1 MSTERQNSVELL
13 DEADLGLTFAANQTV
28 SLTNNAP
35 QASAMQT
42 VTYTANVASTVAVVD
57 GYRTVQPVSPPTIR
71 NDTGYYQLNCLAPN
85 YGGTLQNMPEFE
97 WDVKLQNLSAMDD
110 FFVSTKATSFF
121 SSFNLDN
128 FVGNYFVNVT
138 GYTNRKGDFNLWP
151 YVVRGKYHPVVLGEQ
166 NIKAGFEIV
175 PDSFITGSWVHC
187 LLRLEYDEAWY
198 VVLYMDG
205 KKMLRQSWPSYYV
218 YNNKP
223 YVASLRLHQT
233 IFLLTTAFIDAGLTW
248 PYLLIANVRRSSLIE
263 V

>member
-13 DEADLGLTFAANQTV
+13 DEADLGLTFAAKQTV

-35 QASAMQT
+35 QASAMKT
-42 VTYTANVASTVAVVD
+42 VTFTAYVESTVAVVD
-57 GYRTVQPVSPPTIR
+57 GYRTVKPNSHPTIR
-71 NDTGYYQLNCLAPN
+71 NDTGYYQLNCESPN
-85 YGGTLQNMPEFE
+85 YGGTLQDMPEFE

-110 FFVSTKATSFF
+110 FLVSTLA
-121 SSFNLDN
+121 SSYFGSIELSD
-128 FVGNYFVNVT
+128 FAGNYFVNFS
-138 GYTNRKGDFNLWP
+138 GYTYQTGDFNLWP
-151 YVVRGKYHPVVLGEQ
+151 YVVRGKYHPVVLGAQ

-175 PDSFITGSWVHC
+175 PDSFITGAWVHC
-187 LLRLEYDEAWY
+187 LLRFEYDEAWY

-205 KKMLRQSWPSYYV
+205 KKMLRQSWSNV

-223 YVASLRLHQT
+223 YVASLRLHPT
-233 IFLLTTAFIDAGLTW
+233 IFLNNNMADGTLTW

>member
-13 DEADLGLTFAANQTV
+13 DEADLGLTIAANQTV

-42 VTYTANVASTVAVVD
+42 VTFTAYVASTVAVVD
-57 GYRTVQPVSPPTIR
+57 GYRTVQPVSPPTIK

-97 WDVKLQNLSAMDD
+97 WDVKLCNLSAMDD
-110 FFVSTKATSFF
+110 FLVSARA
-121 SSFNLDN
+121 SSYFGSISLSG
-128 FVGNYFVNVT
+128 FAGNYFVDFS
-138 GYTNRKGDFNLWP
+138 GYTDRTGDFNLWP
-151 YVVRGKYHPVVLGEQ
+151 YVVRGKYHPVVLGRQ
-166 NIKAGFEIV
+166 SIRAGFEIV
-175 PDSFITGSWVHC
+175 PDSFITGAWVHC
-187 LLRLEYDEAWY
+187 LLRFEYDEDWY

-205 KKMLRQSWPSYYV
+205 KKMLRQSWSNV
-218 YNNKP
+218 YSNIP
-223 YVASLRLHQT
+223 YAASLRLYQT
-233 IFLLTTAFIDAGLTW
+233 IFLNNNSMVDGTLTW

>member
-42 VTYTANVASTVAVVD
+42 VTFTAYVESTVAVVD
-57 GYRTVQPVSPPTIR
+57 GYRTVKPNSPPTIR
-71 NDTGYYQLNCLAPN
+71 NDTGYYQLNCQSPN

-110 FFVSTKATSFF
+110 FLASTLATSYFG
-121 SSFNLDN
+121 STTLDN
-128 FVGNYFVNVT
+128 FAGNCFVNFS
-138 GYTNRKGDFNLWP
+138 GYTNQTGDFNLWP
-151 YVVRGKYHPVVLGEQ
+151 YVVRGKYHPVVLGAQ

-175 PDSFITGSWVHC
+175 PDAFITGAWVHC
-187 LLRLEYDEAWY
+187 LLRFEYEDAWY

-205 KKMLRQSWPSYYV
+205 KKMLRQAWPYV
-218 YNNKP
+218 YNNVP
-223 YVASLRLHQT
+223 YATPFRLHQT
-233 IFLLTTAFIDAGLTW
+233 IFLRNSTYADGTLTW

>member
-13 DEADLGLTFAANQTV
+13 DEADLGLTFAANQTM

-42 VTYTANVASTVAVVD
+42 VTFTAYVESTVAVVD
-57 GYRTVQPVSPPTIR
+57 GYRTVKPNSPPTIR
-71 NDTGYYQLNCLAPN
+71 NDTGYYQLNCESPN

-97 WDVKLQNLSAMDD
+97 WDIKLQNLSAMDD
-110 FFVSTKATSFF
+110 FLVSSLATSYFG
-121 SSFNLDN
+121 STTLDN
-128 FVGNYFVNVT
+128 FAGNCFVNFS
-138 GYTNRKGDFNLWP
+138 GYTNRTGDFNLWP
-151 YVVRGKYHPVVLGEQ
+151 YVVRGKYHPVVLGAQ

-175 PDSFITGSWVHC
+175 PDSFITGAWVHC
-187 LLRLEYDEAWY
+187 LLRFEYDEAWY
-198 VVLYMDG
+198 VVLYMDE
-205 KKMLRQSWPSYYV
+205 KIMLRQSWSYV

-223 YVASLRLHQT
+223 YVAALRLHPT
-233 IFLLTTAFIDAGLTW
+233 IFLVVTSLANKGQTW

>member
-35 QASAMQT
+35 QASAMKT
-42 VTYTANVASTVAVVD
+42 VTFTAYVESTVAVVD
-57 GYRTVQPVSPPTIR
+57 GYRTVKPNSHPTIR
-71 NDTGYYQLNCLAPN
+71 NDTGYYQLNCESPN

-97 WDVKLQNLSAMDD
+97 WDIKLQNLSAMDD
-110 FFVSTKATSFF
+110 FLVSTLETSYFG
-121 SSFNLDN
+121 STELSN
-128 FVGNYFVNVT
+128 FAGNYFVNSS
-138 GYTNRKGDFNLWP
+138 GYANGTGDFNLWP
-151 YVVRGKYHPVVLGEQ
+151 YVVRGKYHPVVLGAQ

-175 PDSFITGSWVHC
+175 PDSFITGAWVHC
-187 LLRLEYDEAWY
+187 LLRFEYDAAWY

-205 KKMLRQSWPSYYV
+205 KKMLRQSWSNV

-223 YVASLRLHQT
+223 YVASLKLHPT
-233 IFLLTTAFIDAGLTW
+233 IFLVNSTFANKGLTW

>member
-13 DEADLGLTFAANQTV
+13 DEADLGLTFAADQMV

-35 QASAMQT
+35 QASAMKT
-42 VTYTANVASTVAVVD
+42 VTFKAYVESTVAVVD
-57 GYRTVQPVSPPTIR
+57 GYRTVKPNSPPTIR
-71 NDTGYYQLNCLAPN
+71 NDTGYYQLNCESPN

-97 WDVKLQNLSAMDD
+97 WDIKLQNLSAMDD
-110 FFVSTKATSFF
+110 FLVSSLA
-121 SSFNLDN
+121 SSYFDSIALSN
-128 FVGNYFVNVT
+128 FVGNYFVNSS
-138 GYTNRKGDFNLWP
+138 GYANMTGDFNLYP
-151 YVVRGKYHPVVLGEQ
+151 YVVRGKYHPVVLGAE

-175 PDSFITGSWVHC
+175 PDAFITGAWVHC
-187 LLRLEYDEAWY
+187 LLRFEYDEAWY

-205 KKMLRQSWPSYYV
+205 KKMLRQSWSNV

-233 IFLLTTAFIDAGLTW
+233 IFLVNNSMTDGTLTW

>member
-42 VTYTANVASTVAVVD
+42 VSFTANVASTVAIVD

-71 NDTGYYQLNCLAPN
+71 NDTGYYQLNCQSPI
-85 YGGTLQNMPEFE
+85 YSGTLQNMPEFE

-110 FFVSTKATSFF
+110 FLVSSILTSWF
-121 SSFNLDN
+121 STTQLVDFA
-128 FVGNYFVNVT
+128 GNYFVNPS
-138 GYTNRKGDFNLWP
+138 GYMNRTGDFNLWP
-151 YVVRGKYHPVVLGEQ
+151 YMVRGKYHPVVLGAE
-166 NIKAGFEIV
+166 NIRAGFEIV

-187 LLRLEYDEAWY
+187 LLRFEYDEAWY

-205 KKMLRQSWPSYYV
+205 KKMLRQSWPYV
-218 YNNKP
+218 YNNIP
-223 YVASLRLHQT
+223 YAGPFRLHQT
-233 IFLLTTAFIDAGLTW
+233 IFLRNSTYADGTLTW

>member
-13 DEADLGLTFAANQTV
+13 DEADLGLTFAATQTV

-42 VTYTANVASTVAVVD
+42 VTFTAYVESTVAVVD
-57 GYRTVQPVSPPTIR
+57 GYRTVKPNSHPTIR
-71 NDTGYYQLNCLAPN
+71 NDTGYYQLNCQGLN

-110 FFVSTKATSFF
+110 FLVSSLATSYFPTDL
-121 SSFNLDN
+121 SN
-128 FVGNYFVNVT
+128 FAGNCFVNFS
-138 GYTNRKGDFNLWP
+138 GYTNNTGDFNLWP
-151 YVVRGKYHPVVLGEQ
+151 YVVRGKYHPVVLGAQ

-175 PDSFITGSWVHC
+175 PDSFITGAWVHC
-187 LLRLEYDEAWY
+187 LLRFEYDDAWY

-205 KKMLRQSWPSYYV
+205 KKMLRQSWSSV

-223 YVASLRLHQT
+223 YVAALRLHPT
-233 IFLLTTAFIDAGLTW
+233 IFLVNTSYANKGQTW

>member
-35 QASAMQT
+35 QSSAMQT
-42 VTYTANVASTVAVVD
+42 VTFTAYVESTVAVVD
-57 GYRTVQPVSPPTIR
+57 GYRTVKPVSPPTIR

-85 YGGTLQNMPEFE
+85 RNGTLQNMPEFE
-97 WDVKLQNLSAMDD
+97 WDIKLQNLSAMDD
-110 FFVSTKATSFF
+110 FLVSTKMSSSF
-121 SSFNLDN
+121 SSLSLSSFA
-128 FVGNYFVNVT
+128 GNCFVNFS
-138 GYTNRKGDFNLWP
+138 GYTNNTGDFNLWP
-151 YVVRGKYHPVVLGEQ
+151 YVVRGKYHPVVLGAQ

-175 PDSFITGSWVHC
+175 PDSFITGAWVHC
-187 LLRLEYDEAWY
+187 LLRFEYDDAWY

-205 KKMLRQSWPSYYV
+205 KKMLRQPWSYV

-223 YVASLRLHQT
+223 YVASLRLHPT
-233 IFLLTTAFIDAGLTW
+233 IFLLSTGLINVGLTW

>member
-42 VTYTANVASTVAVVD
+42 VTYTAYVESTVAVVD
-57 GYRTVQPVSPPTIR
+57 GYRTVKPNSHPTIR
-71 NDTGYYQLNCLAPN
+71 NDTGYYQLNCQTPDH
-85 YGGTLQNMPEFE
+85 GGTLQNMPEFE
-97 WDVKLQNLSAMDD
+97 WDIKLQNLSAMDD
-110 FFVSTKATSFF
+110 FLVSTLATSYFGSVELSTF
-121 SSFNLDN
+121 A
-128 FVGNYFVNVT
+128 GNYFVDFS
-138 GYTNRKGDFNLWP
+138 GYSNRTGDFNLWP
-151 YVVRGKYHPVVLGEQ
+151 YVVRGKYHPVVLGAE

-175 PDSFITGSWVHC
+175 PDSFITGAWVHC

-205 KKMLRQSWPSYYV
+205 KKMLRQSWASV

-223 YVASLRLHQT
+223 YVAALRLHPT
-233 IFLLTTAFIDAGLTW
+233 IFLFNSTFANKGLTW

>member
-13 DEADLGLTFAANQTV
+13 DEADLGLTIAANQTV

-35 QASAMQT
+35 QASAMKT
-42 VTYTANVASTVAVVD
+42 VTFTAYVESTVAVVD
-57 GYRTVQPVSPPTIR
+57 GYRTVKPVSPPTIR
-71 NDTGYYQLNCLAPN
+71 NDTGYYQLNCESPN

-110 FFVSTKATSFF
+110 FLVSTLA
-121 SSFNLDN
+121 SSYFGSLYLSN
-128 FVGNYFVNVT
+128 FAGNCFVNFSN
-138 GYTNRKGDFNLWP
+138 YTNRTGDFNLWP
-151 YVVRGKYHPVVLGEQ
+151 YVVRGKYHPVVLGAQ

-175 PDSFITGSWVHC
+175 PDAFITGAWVHC
-187 LLRLEYDEAWY
+187 LLRFEYDDAWY

-205 KKMLRQSWPSYYV
+205 KKMLRQSWSYV

-223 YVASLRLHQT
+223 YVAALRLHPT
-233 IFLLTTAFIDAGLTW
+233 IFLVTTALMNKGQTW

>member
-42 VTYTANVASTVAVVD
+42 VTFTANVESTVAVVD
-57 GYRTVQPVSPPTIR
+57 GYRTVKPNSHPTIR
-71 NDTGYYQLNCLAPN
+71 NDTGYYQLTCQTPN

-97 WDVKLQNLSAMDD
+97 WDVKLQNLSDMDD
-110 FFVSTKATSFF
+110 FLASTTASSYF
-121 SSFNLDN
+121 SSLDLSK
-128 FVGNYFVNVT
+128 FAGNCFVNFS
-138 GYTNRKGDFNLWP
+138 GYTNRTGDFNLWP
-151 YVVRGKYHPVVLGEQ
+151 YVVRGKYHPVVLGAQ

-175 PDSFITGSWVHC
+175 PDSFLTGAWVHC
-187 LLRLEYDEAWY
+187 LLRFEYDDAWY

-205 KKMLRQSWPSYYV
+205 KKMLRQSWSSV
-218 YNNKP
+218 YNNIP
-223 YVASLRLHQT
+223 YVFSLRLHPT
-233 IFLLTTAFIDAGLTW
+233 IFLGNSTFANKGLTW

>member
-13 DEADLGLTFAANQTV
+13 DEADLGLTFAATQTV

-42 VTYTANVASTVAVVD
+42 VTFTAYVESTVAVVD
-57 GYRTVQPVSPPTIR
+57 GYRTVKPNSHPTIR
-71 NDTGYYQLNCLAPN
+71 NDTGYYQLICPSPSI
-85 YGGTLQNMPEFE
+85 GGTLQNMPEFE
-97 WDVKLQNLSAMDD
+97 WDIKLQNLSAMDD
-110 FFVSTKATSFF
+110 FLVSTLATSYFTTF
-121 SSFNLDN
+121 ELSD
-128 FVGNYFVNVT
+128 FVGNYFVNSS
-138 GYTNRKGDFNLWP
+138 GYANRTGDFNLWP

-175 PDSFITGSWVHC
+175 PDSFITGAWVHC
-187 LLRLEYDEAWY
+187 HLRFEYDDAWY

-205 KKMLRQSWPSYYV
+205 KKMLWQSWSNV

-223 YVASLRLHQT
+223 YIASLRLHPT
-233 IFLLTTAFIDAGLTW
+233 IFLFNSTFANKGLTW